1 MVVLPTPTSSAATS
15 ILTAFAEARFVFVH
29 GSSFMCASIRRTISV
44 CVVTSAF
51 TDKLPLDQDLWRSKR
66 HLEDYDFK
74 WTMRKH
80 TKSP

>member
-1 MVVLPTPTSSAATS
+1 
-15 ILTAFAEARFVFVH
+15 
-29 GSSFMCASIRRTISV
+29 MCASIRRTISV